1 MEYPFA
7 RHVPERCRGYPA
19 GFPVQLKLKTERFR
33 MVAKL
38 QTEITAKSGSELL
51 SFPAGKHDDQV
62 DVLGLI
68 VQVLD
73 KMRAGQKPKEPK
85 RMRGGD
91 GDDHGRS
98 VGADSAQ
105 MGDGR

>member
-1 MEYPFA
+1 
-7 RHVPERCRGYPA
+7 
-19 GFPVQLKLKTERFR
+19 
-33 MVAKL
+33 
-38 QTEITAKSGSELL
+38 
-51 SFPAGKHDDQV
+51 
-62 DVLGLI
+62 
-68 VQVLD
+68 VLD